1 MQCFSYRN
9 TWLSAPLLLYY
20 SMRYYLTFLFLFF
33 ILGIYGQISEPFD
46 SFDGPGLW
54 TSPGGNTGSHAG
66 ELCYNITGTYQA
78 NTWYIFE
85 SPVYDLSSY
94 GQVDLLWYQECSIRN
109 GDEFRLYIFDGAW
122 SYYDITNLTGLYQV
136 TIPNTVTRITFDLL
150 TYGNGGLKNKYA
162 HVSFLDILDV
172 TPLPVEL
179 LDFQAHLVDDG
190 VELEWSTASEYNSD
204 YFSVYRSVDTSSWT
218 KLADIPSAG
227 FSTSL
232 QEYKYKDESILYNY
246 TYYRLKQTDIDGYQ
260 ESWYP
265 VYVYRKKDAE
275 GRTYNMMGQEVKE
288 DYKGWVI
295 RDGMLQIKN

>member
-1 MQCFSYRN
+1 MRH
-9 TWLSAPLLLYY
+9 LL
-20 SMRYYLTFLFLFF
+20 LTFLFLFC

-78 NTWYIFE
+78 NTWLIFE

-179 LDFQAHLVDDG
+179 LDFQANLVEDG
-190 VELEWSTASEYNSD
+190 VELEWSTASENNSD

-232 QEYKYKDESILYNY
+232 QKYTYKDNSILYNY
-246 TYYRLKQTDIDGYQ
+246 TYYKLKQTDIDGYQ
-260 ESWYP
+260 ESFYP
-265 VYVYRKKDAE
+265 VYIYRKKDAD
-275 GRTYNMMGQEVKE
+275 GRTYNMLGQEVKE
-288 DYKGWVI
+288 DYKGLI
-295 RDGMLQIKN
+295 IKNGKLEYND

>member
-1 MQCFSYRN
+1 MKLLTFIF
-9 TWLSAPLLLYY
+9 LLLTLV
-20 SMRYYLTFLFLFF
+20 S
-33 ILGIYGQISEPFD
+33 YGQISEPFD
-46 SFDGPGLW
+46 NFDGPGLW
-54 TSPGGNTGSHAG
+54 TSPGGNTGSHNG
-66 ELCYNITGTYQA
+66 ELCYNISGTYQA

-94 GQVDLLWYQECSIRN
+94 GQVDLLWNQECSIRN
-109 GDEFRLYIFDGAW
+109 GDEFRLYVFDVTW
-122 SYYDITNLTGLYQV
+122 TYYDITNLNGLYQI

-179 LDFQAHLVDDG
+179 LDFQANLVEDG

-204 YFSVYRSVDTSSWT
+204 YFSIYRSVDASSWT

-232 QEYKYKDESILYNY
+232 QEYKYKDNSILYNY
-246 TYYRLKQTDIDGYQ
+246 TYYRLKQTDIDGYK

-265 VYVYRKKDAE
+265 VHVFRKKNAD
-275 GRTYNMMGQEVKE
+275 GRTYNLMGQEVNE
-288 DYKGWVI
+288 FYKGLI
-295 RDGMLQIKN
+295 IDEDGRIKYND

>member
-1 MQCFSYRN
+1 MKLLTFI
-9 TWLSAPLLLYY
+9 LLL
-20 SMRYYLTFLFLFF
+20 LTLVS
-33 ILGIYGQISEPFD
+33 YGQISEPFD
-46 SFDGPGLW
+46 NFDGPGLW
-54 TSPGGNTGSHAG
+54 ISPGGNTGSHNG
-66 ELCYNITGTYQA
+66 ELCYNISGTYQA

-94 GQVDLLWYQECSIRN
+94 GQVDLLWNQECSIRN
-109 GDEFRLYIFDGAW
+109 GDEFRLYVFDGAW
-122 SYYDITNLTGLYQV
+122 SYYDITNLTGLYQI

-179 LDFQAHLVDDG
+179 LDFQANLVEDG

-204 YFSVYRSVDTSSWT
+204 YFSIYRSVDASSWT

-232 QEYKYKDESILYNY
+232 QEYKYKDNSILYNH
-246 TYYRLKQTDIDGYQ
+246 TYYRLKQTDIDGYK

-265 VYVYRKKDAE
+265 VHVFRKKNAD
-275 GRTYNMMGQEVKE
+275 GRTYNLMGQEVNE
-288 DYKGWVI
+288 FYKGLI
-295 RDGMLQIKN
+295 IDEDGRIKYND

>member
-109 GDEFRLYIFDGAW
+109 GDEFRLYVFDGAW

-246 TYYRLKQTDIDGYQ
+246 SYYRLKQTDIDGYK

-265 VYVYRKKDAE
+265 VYVYRKKDAD
-275 GRTYNMMGQEVKE
+275 GKIYNMMGQEVKE